1 VIGVLNGFAAIWI
14 VVGVGWLLAHAGVL
28 RADSQQVLTGV
39 SFFAG
44 NPALLLVMMSTADI
58 RRLFAWNLLVTVLAT
73 IVTGLVYL
81 LLARLVWKPDP
92 SQRVIGCFC
101 AAYVNA
107 GNMGLPIAA
116 YVLHD
121 VTWIAPLLLVQVGVL
136 QPLGLAMLDAEV
148 TRQEGRDLGFW
159 RYLWLPFRNPMTIAV
174 LTGLLLNLAHL
185 AIPTVLKTP
194 LSMLGGLAVPTMLVA
209 FGVSLRLGPLP
220 GKAGRT
226 GELVGI
232 SLLKV
237 GFHPLL
243 ALALARLMGLD
254 HAATV
259 AVVVL
264 AGLPTA
270 QNVFTHAV
278 RYQTDIPLAR
288 DVVFITSIASIVTV
302 AALASLV

>member
-1 VIGVLNGFAAIWI
+1 MIGVLEGFAAIWL
-14 VVGVGWLLAHAGVL
+14 VVGVGWLLAHTGIL
-28 RADSQQVLTGV
+28 RAESQQVLTRV

-73 IVTGLVYL
+73 IGTGLVYL
-81 LLARLVWKPDP
+81 LVARLAWRLDRM
-92 SQRVIGCFC
+92 QTVIGCFC
-101 AAYVNA
+101 SAYVNA

-121 VTWIAPLLLVQVGVL
+121 VTWIAPLMLVQVGVL
-136 QPLGLAMLDAEV
+136 QPLGLALLDAEV
-148 TRQEGRDLGFW
+148 SRQAGNRLDVA
-159 RYLWLPFRNPMTIAV
+159 RYVSLPFRNPMTIAV
-174 LTGLLLNLAHL
+174 LAGLLLNLTGTS
-185 AIPTVLKTP
+185 IPRTLETP

-226 GELVGI
+226 AEMVVD
-232 SLLKV
+232 SALKV
-237 GFHPLL
+237 LVHPLL
-243 ALALARLMGLD
+243 ALALARIAGLD
-254 HAATV
+254 HTATV

-278 RYQTDIPLAR
+278 RYDTDVPLAR

-302 AALASLV
+302 ATWASFV

>member
-1 VIGVLNGFAAIWI
+1 MIGVLDGFAAIWL
-14 VVGVGWLLAHAGVL
+14 VVGVGWLLAHTGIL
-28 RADSQQVLTGV
+28 RAESQQVLTRV

-73 IVTGLVYL
+73 IGTGLVYL
-81 LLARLVWKPDP
+81 LVARLAWRLDRM
-92 SQRVIGCFC
+92 QTVIGCFC
-101 AAYVNA
+101 SAYVNA

-116 YVLHD
+116 YVLND
-121 VTWIAPLLLVQVGVL
+121 VTWIAPLMLVQVGVL
-136 QPLGLAMLDAEV
+136 QPLGLALLDAEV
-148 TRQEGRDLGFW
+148 SRQAGNRLNVA
-159 RYLWLPFRNPMTIAV
+159 RYVSLPFRNPMTIAV
-174 LTGLLLNLAHL
+174 LAGLLLNLTGTS
-185 AIPTVLKTP
+185 IPRTLETP

-226 GELVGI
+226 AEMVVD
-232 SLLKV
+232 SALKV
-237 GFHPLL
+237 LVHPLL
-243 ALALARLMGLD
+243 ALALARIAGLD
-254 HAATV
+254 HTATV

-278 RYQTDIPLAR
+278 RYDTDVPLAR

-302 AALASLV
+302 ATWASFV